1 MVIVRHAV
9 GVCKMRAG
17 AAQLRGARVHALDK
31 GAYRAGNVLGDDV
44 ARLVCRGKRR
54 AVEKIAQAHRLAAVN
69 IRGRAVMLKAGFAR
83 CRGRHH
89 IVGRS
94 RSGLYRLDGQQQRH
108 YLRKACRLAARV
120 CVDIKK
126 YPAAAHIAE
135 QRALC
140 AFELRR
146 AVILGEGAGE
156 RHAQHKAQAY
166 GECRYA
172 QFHHYLFP
180 TASVYT
186 IYYRY
191 ILLPAQ
197 AVIDV
202 VLYVCKF
209 AKLCYNKVSDKN
221 II

>member
-1 MVIVRHAV
+1 MAHALAGDEENISRGGVVIIVRHAV

-17 AAQLRGARVHALDK
+17 AAELRCARVHALYK
-31 GAYRAGNVLGDDV
+31 GAYRACDVLGDNV

-54 AVEKIAQAHRLAAVN
+54 AVEKVAQAHRFAAVN

-94 RSGLYRLDGQQQRH
+94 RSGLYRLDGQQKSH
-108 YLRKACRLAARV
+108 YFCKTCRFAARV
-120 CVDIKK
+120 CVDVEK

-146 AVILGEGAGE
+146 AVILGEGAGK
-156 RHAQHKAQAY
+156 RHAQHKAQ
-166 GECRYA
+166 
-172 QFHHYLFP
+172 
-180 TASVYT
+180 T
-186 IYYRY
+186 
-191 ILLPAQ
+191 
-197 AVIDV
+197 
-202 VLYVCKF
+202 
-209 AKLCYNKVSDKN
+209 
-221 II
+221 